1 MSKQKII
8 ILGMLGVTSI
18 VSLTLVAN
26 IISGTTMN
34 SQAGNVKVV
43 NYSSSIS
50 STITSISSQS
60 SSSIVTQVD
69 PKSESSS
76 SIQPIEI
83 KIESPKNEKIT
94 PEESKP
100 VILKVEPQS
109 SFFEPEKSVEYS
121 PIQNPS
127 NYYVSDVR
135 IQPIIEPEPE
145 YTPPTPQKPIPEVVI
160 QSNPEPIYEA
170 LPPEPTP
177 EPTPPPVINNNNVY
191 SDFGCVTAP
200 SQQMLEL
207 VNQHRINNGVGTLR
221 MSSDISGVACAHSK
235 WMNSTGNFS
244 HTGVNG
250 SDPFQRCE
258 RAGTSC
264 NAENVA
270 FNTSGSIIDLFNQFK
285 GSPGHNANMLDGSY
299 TEVGIGFE
307 NIYVTQDFR

>member
-1 MSKQKII
+1 
-8 ILGMLGVTSI
+8 MLGVTSI

-26 IISGTTMN
+26 IISGTTLN

-43 NYSSSIS
+43 NYKSSIS

-60 SSSIVTQVD
+60 GSSIAIQVD

-94 PEESKP
+94 PEESKI
-100 VILKVEPQS
+100 VITKVEPQS

-121 PIQNPS
+121 PIQTPS

-135 IQPIIEPEPE
+135 IQPIIESEPE
-145 YTPPTPQKPIPEVVI
+145 YTPPASQKPIPEVVI
-160 QSNPEPIYEA
+160 QSNPEPVYEA
-170 LPPEPTP
+170 PRPEPTP
-177 EPTPPPVINNNNVY
+177 APVANNTKVY

-285 GSPGHNANMLDGSY
+285 GSPGHNADMLDESY